1 MKQRGRTCR
10 GALKTEGWAVGVQ
23 RQGPP
28 DRGVSLLRAPSA
40 TFDAGGWQLELS
52 RVRGPSEGPP

>member
-10 GALKTEGWAVGVQ
+10 DAPKTEGWTVGVQ

-28 DRGVSLLRAPSA
+28 DRGVSLLLRAPSA
-40 TFDAGGWQLELS
+40 TLDAGGWQLELS
-52 RVRGPSEGPP
+52 RI